1 MLLVRFTHLQLP
13 LQIIKFERMKPA
25 QRSAHHF
32 PVLIEQDEDNVYIV
46 SCPSFK
52 GCHSYGKTID
62 EALTNLKE
70 VLEMCLEE
78 GQPKQLNQFIGFREI
93 EFTF

>member
-52 GCHSYGKTID
+52 GCHS
-62 EALTNLKE
+62 
-70 VLEMCLEE
+70 
-78 GQPKQLNQFIGFREI
+78 
-93 EFTF
+93 

>member
-46 SCPSFK
+46 SCLLLKDATPMEK
-52 GCHSYGKTID
+52 L
-62 EALTNLKE
+62 LT
-70 VLEMCLEE
+70 
-78 GQPKQLNQFIGFREI
+78 RH
-93 EFTF
+93 